1 MDELLQEINA
11 AKELISRTLAELK
24 NALPVEDKTAL
35 ELAGISIFLQNAYNR
50 IENIFKRILLF
61 KKISVPDSKTSHK
74 DLLDI
79 VVENGII
86 SFELSENI
94 DKYRAFR
101 HFSIHGYGIN
111 LGALSNLM
119 QHSQIKS
126 KIKGKEVCCEKLLL
140 SEVKFGRAGRN
151 KPRLGAGIVYS
162 GYSRGFGESAEHNK
176 P

>member
-11 AKELISRTLAELK
+11 EKELISRTLAELK

-35 ELAGISIFLQNAYNR
+35 ELAGISIFLQNAYNG

-111 LGALSNLM
+111 LDKKRIGSLAEN
-119 QHSQIKS
+119 I
-126 KIKGKEVCCEKLLL
+126 VD
-140 SEVKFGRAGRN
+140 
-151 KPRLGAGIVYS
+151 VYS
-162 GYSRGFGESAEHNK
+162 SFEKEIEIFLK
-176 P
+176 KL

>member
-35 ELAGISIFLQNAYNR
+35 ELAGISIFLQNAYNG

-86 SFELSENI
+86 SFELSESI

-111 LGALSNLM
+111 LDKKRIGSLAENILD
-119 QHSQIKS
+119 
-126 KIKGKEVCCEKLLL
+126 
-140 SEVKFGRAGRN
+140 
-151 KPRLGAGIVYS
+151 VYS
-162 GYSRGFGESAEHNK
+162 SFEKEIEIFLK
-176 P
+176 KL

>member
-35 ELAGISIFLQNAYNR
+35 ELAGISIFLQNAYNG

-86 SFELSENI
+86 SFELSESI

-111 LGALSNLM
+111 LDKKRIGSLAEN
-119 QHSQIKS
+119 I
-126 KIKGKEVCCEKLLL
+126 VD
-140 SEVKFGRAGRN
+140 
-151 KPRLGAGIVYS
+151 VYS
-162 GYSRGFGESAEHNK
+162 SFEKEIEIFLK
-176 P
+176 KL

>member
-111 LGALSNLM
+111 LDKKRIGSLAEN
-119 QHSQIKS
+119 I
-126 KIKGKEVCCEKLLL
+126 VD
-140 SEVKFGRAGRN
+140 
-151 KPRLGAGIVYS
+151 VYS
-162 GYSRGFGESAEHNK
+162 SFEKEIEIFLK
-176 P
+176 KL

>member
-35 ELAGISIFLQNAYNR
+35 ELAGISIFLQNAYNG

-86 SFELSENI
+86 SLELSESI

-111 LGALSNLM
+111 LDKKRIGSLAEN
-119 QHSQIKS
+119 I
-126 KIKGKEVCCEKLLL
+126 VD
-140 SEVKFGRAGRN
+140 
-151 KPRLGAGIVYS
+151 VYS
-162 GYSRGFGESAEHNK
+162 SFEKEIEIFLK
-176 P
+176 KL

>member
-35 ELAGISIFLQNAYNR
+35 ELAGISIFLQNAYNG

-111 LGALSNLM
+111 LDKKRIGSLAEN
-119 QHSQIKS
+119 I
-126 KIKGKEVCCEKLLL
+126 VD
-140 SEVKFGRAGRN
+140 
-151 KPRLGAGIVYS
+151 VYS
-162 GYSRGFGESAEHNK
+162 SFEKEIEIFLK
-176 P
+176 KL